1 MIEDLGVPVAITVK
15 STIKIV
21 RSSIILQVRILLS
34 FQKTDT
40 NIFFFFSLARINYS
54 HYSSSSI
61 NINPSRPDKE
71 NNDFEKKKKKER
83 KDYTALHQTTHSCHN
98 NNNNNK
104 KMCTKATFVDNFFF
118 DSRGT

>member
-40 NIFFFFSLARINYS
+40 NIFFFSHSHELIIHTIRPPLSISILRDLINKTT
-54 HYSSSSI
+54 I
-61 NINPSRPDKE
+61 
-71 NNDFEKKKKKER
+71 FKKKKKR
-83 KDYTALHQTTHSCHN
+83 KKRLYCTTSNYTLMSQ
-98 NNNNNK
+98 
-104 KMCTKATFVDNFFF
+104 
-118 DSRGT
+118 

>member
-40 NIFFFFSLARINYS
+40 NIFFFS
-54 HYSSSSI
+54 HSHELIIHTIRPPLSI
-61 NINPSRPDKE
+61 SILRDLIKKTTI
-71 NNDFEKKKKKER
+71 FKKKKKER

-98 NNNNNK
+98 NNNNKK
-104 KMCTKATFVDNFFF
+104 KMCKKATFVDNFFF

>member
-1 MIEDLGVPVAITVK
+1 M
-15 STIKIV
+15 
-21 RSSIILQVRILLS
+21 QVRILLS

-40 NIFFFFSLARINYS
+40 NIFFFS
-54 HYSSSSI
+54 HSHELIIHTIRPPLSI
-61 NINPSRPDKE
+61 SILRDLIKKTTILKKKKKKKKKKPIL
-71 NNDFEKKKKKER
+71 KKKKKER

>member
-40 NIFFFFSLARINYS
+40 NIYFFFSLARINYS

-71 NNDFEKKKKKER
+71 NNDFEKKKKR
-83 KDYTALHQTTHSCHN
+83 KKRLYCTTSNYTLMSQ
-98 NNNNNK
+98 
-104 KMCTKATFVDNFFF
+104 
-118 DSRGT
+118 